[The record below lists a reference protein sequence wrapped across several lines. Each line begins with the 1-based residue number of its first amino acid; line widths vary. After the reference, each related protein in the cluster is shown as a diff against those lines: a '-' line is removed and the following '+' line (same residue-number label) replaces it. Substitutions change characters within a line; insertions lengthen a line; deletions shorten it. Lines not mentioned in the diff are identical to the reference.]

1 MPAPEGA
8 QLSPDGYYY
17 WDGTDW
23 QPVDGDS
30 GSSSSSSSDAG
41 STSSSSSDDGSGYT
55 SDGAVAP
62 VNIVYQVA
70 GMSQPA
76 DHACWATSFAVVI
89 NYRDGSN
96 LTPADVS
103 NAVGVDINSVESW
116 EDVTNAANHFNLQ
129 QSASACMNVQGWAQ
143 QLSYGPLWI
152 CINGG
157 SHAIVVNGVQGDGTP
172 EGTAFYVTDPWDGPS
187 TMGLNGLEEMF
198 EKVGAQ
204 QPGDGL
210 IIWHP

>member
-1 MPAPEGA
+1 MAV
-8 QLSPDGYYY
+8 PDGAVLSEDGAYY
-17 WDGTDW
+17 WDGQEW
-23 QPVDGDS
+23 RPADGATSS
-30 GSSSSSSSDAG
+30 GSSGTAASS
-41 STSSSSSDDGSGYT
+41 
-55 SDGAVAP
+55 GAEEP
-62 VNIVYQVA
+62 VDIYYEVA

-103 NAVGVDINSVESW
+103 NAVGVDINAVESW
-116 EDVTNAANHFNLQ
+116 SDVTNAANHFNLQ

-143 QLSYGPLWI
+143 LLAANGPLWI

-157 SHAIVVNGVQGDGTP
+157 SHAVVLNGVHGDGTSD
-172 EGTAFYVTDPWDGPS
+172 GTSFYITDPWDGP
-187 TMGLNGLEEMF
+187 TTAGLNGLNAMF
-198 EKVGAQ
+198 EALDAQ

-210 IIWHP
+210 IIWHR